1 MPLLGTAAA
10 ADTADAA
17 GGRAASSRTALGADD
32 DSSSA
37 AAASRSALSRRVDC
51 KSALVPAGRCGA
63 FRQPGSG
70 DAEVGAVGG
79 AGTGPRDAA
88 AADATA
94 AGELCPGAGTN
105 DAWVR
110 TCPVGSRRGGCGA
123 LRSRPTA
130 TTPMMRGGGC
140 GAGDTGVAAGAARA
154 TSSGV

>member
-1 MPLLGTAAA
+1 MGRIDCYTGYLHGLYLLWQTV
-10 ADTADAA
+10 T
-17 GGRAASSRTALGADD
+17 GRIDGYTGYLHGPHD
-32 DSSSA
+32 
-37 AAASRSALSRRVDC
+37 L
-51 KSALVPAGRCGA
+51 RCGA

-88 AADATA
+88 AAGATA